1 MGLVYLMNAIAYSL
15 FGNHPMYCVGAIRNA
30 ELAKKIFPKWKCVF
44 YVDDRVPSLT
54 KTTLETI
61 GAVVRPGH
69 SKIKNQMFWRFLIA
83 DDPEVE
89 RFIVR
94 DPDSRLSQREFNAV
108 SAWVNSG
115 LKFHSMRDHPAHTL
129 PLGGGLW
136 GAVKGA
142 CPPIEKSITE
152 SKLATKAYERETA
165 YGLDQTFLTNWIYPV
180 AKKSW
185 MQHDSCRRNIYPD
198 ALPFPDGCR
207 FSEMRFVGEIFDEK
221 EQPNPIHFQQRINW
235 MTP

>member
-1 MGLVYLMNAIAYSL
+1 MNCVSFSL
-15 FGNHPMYCVGAIRNA
+15 FGNNPVYCVGAVRNA
-30 ELAKKIFPKWKCVF
+30 ELAKSIFPKWTCVF
-44 YVDDRVPSLT
+44 YADDKVPSLT
-54 KTTLETI
+54 KTTLENL

-69 SKIKNQMFWRFLIA
+69 QRIKNQMFWRFLIA

-94 DPDSRLSQREFNAV
+94 DTDSRLSVREFNAV
-108 SAWVNSG
+108 SAWISSG

-142 CPPIEKSITE
+142 CPPMAKSIME
-152 SKLATKAYERETA
+152 SKLATKPYERETS
-165 YGLDQTFLTNWIYPV
+165 YGLDQTFLTNWIYPI
-180 AKKSW
+180 AKKSL
-185 MQHDSCRRNIYPD
+185 MEHDSCRRNIYPA

-207 FSEMRFVGEIFDEK
+207 FSEPRFVGEIIDEK
-221 EQPNPIHFQQRINW
+221 ERPHPIHWQMRLNHC
-235 MTP
+235 TA